1 MKNYF
6 EDKKNFI
13 DELVSQKDNKFNIKK
28 VYLKI
33 IEKKDN
39 TLYLKN
45 VLFTYK
51 KISKNSLSKISIF
64 ILFLLAYY
72 LYYLSLE
79 KCLEGFDICGV
90 KVKWILKKLS
100 QAIISYF
107 ILALLFEL
115 ILLNMVSKF
124 HLFHVLIV
132 YSYFYGYSHGLD
144 FDDHGYFNFL
154 GCITI
159 VSLILLAL
167 LPFNLLLFFI
177 KKKNKNYTLT
187 YIAFLFIIFILYL
200 FISNSYM
207 NCDEWAKG
215 LNNTYID
222 NNINIHGCFI
232 KSPKICPYKLGKYVF
247 DFSKWRGIECYKN
260 KENTKEKLLL
270 FTNKPYINKKTK
282 RIGFPL
288 VNKEPKILKNFMER
302 NYTLLNFIK
311 NNIVDMDD
319 INLVE
324 KIYKE
329 NKPELIVDF
338 TKNPYGEIII
348 DLKFNRTLSEER
360 KKLENKTIPYAKNI
374 IILYIDSISRS
385 YSMRQLKKTLNFI
398 EKFMPYKGG
407 YSKNCKAEKYHSFQF
422 FKYHSFIGYTIQ
434 NYPRIFYGNRAG
446 KKIIRITKY
455 FKDNGYITSYS
466 NEMCLRELCTT
477 RHDMSIEEVGDHE
490 LILCDPNRKH
500 ANALVKKC
508 LYNKLTTAYLY
519 EYGNQFWRKYKD
531 NRKFLIIASNDGHEG
546 TLEILKYLDNTIFG
560 FLNDLFNDNL
570 FKDTT
575 LFLLS
580 DHGTAMPS
588 PYYMTDFFQKE
599 RFLPMLYIIC
609 NDRKNISYHKQY
621 QNIYKNQQIL
631 ITGYDIYNTVANL
644 LYGDEYE
651 FIANKTDLKDTP
663 KSKYGI
669 SLFKKINS
677 KERTPNNYNSNDKNK
692 MVINICT

>member
-1 MKNYF
+1 MEKIIN
-6 EDKKNFI
+6 K
-13 DELVSQKDNKFNIKK
+13 LSSLKDNHFQCEKGYYKIMGKK
-28 VYLKI
+28 Y
-33 IEKKDN
+33 N
-39 TLYLKN
+39 TFYFLL
-45 VLFTYK
+45 
-51 KISKNSLSKISIF
+51 ISKNSVSNFFFF
-64 ILFLLAYY
+64 ILFFLTYY

-79 KCLEGFDICGV
+79 KCLEGFDICGK
-90 KVKWILKKLS
+90 KVRWTIKKLS
-100 QAIISYF
+100 QAIISYI

-115 ILLNMVSKF
+115 MLINKVSKF

-132 YSYFYGYSHGLD
+132 YSYFYNYSHGLD
-144 FDDHGYFNFL
+144 FHDHGYFNFL
-154 GCITI
+154 GGIAI
-159 VSLILLAL
+159 VSLILLSF
-167 LPFNLLLFFI
+167 LPFNGLLFFI
-177 KKKNKNYTLT
+177 KNKNKKYTLI
-187 YIAFLFIIFILYL
+187 YIGFLFIIFILYI

-207 NCDEWAKG
+207 NCTEWPKG
-215 LNNTYID
+215 LNNTYIE

-247 DFSKWRGIECYKN
+247 DFSRWRGIECYKN
-260 KENTKEKLLL
+260 KENTKKKLLKI
-270 FTNKPYINKKTK
+270 TNKPYINKNTK

-288 VNKEPKILKNFMER
+288 VNKDPETFINFIEH
-302 NYTLLNFIK
+302 NNTLANFIK
-311 NNIVDMDD
+311 NNIVDMDNT
-319 INLVE
+319 NLVE

-338 TKNPYGEIII
+338 TNNPYGEIII
-348 DLKFNRTLSEER
+348 DLKFNKTLSEER
-360 KKLENKTIPYAKNI
+360 KKLENNTIPYAENI
-374 IILYIDSISRS
+374 IILYIDSISRA
-385 YSMRQLKKTLNFI
+385 YSMRQLKKTLHFI

-407 YSKNCKAEKYHSFQF
+407 YNKNYPTEKYHSFQF
-422 FKYHSFIGYTIQ
+422 FKYHSFKGYTFE

-466 NEMCLRELCTT
+466 NDICLREPTST
-477 RHDMSIEEVGDHE
+477 WHNMRYEEVGDHE
-490 LILCDPNRKH
+490 LILCDPNKMP

-508 LYNKLTTAYLY
+508 LYNKLTSSHLY

-531 NRKFLIIASNDGHEG
+531 NRKFLIIISNDGHEG
-546 TLEILKYLDNTIFG
+546 TLETLKYLDNTIFG

-575 LFLLS
+575 CFLLS

-609 NDRKNISYHKQY
+609 NDRKNISYHIQY

-631 ITGYDIYNTVANL
+631 ITGYDIYNTIANL
-644 LYGDEYE
+644 LYGEGYAFIEY
-651 FIANKTDLKDTP
+651 KTDKKDTP

-677 KERTPNNYNSNDKNK
+677 KKRTPKNYNTNGKIA
-692 MVINICT
+692 MVTNICK